1 MSVDQQNMELDSS
14 VERVDEY
21 KFEPIKGY
29 PMLNWK
35 GKRPFKGTKYFPAQ
49 LKEVH
54 GDDVNGWLN
63 KIFWGDN
70 IQVMSHLLKEYRGK
84 VDLVYI
90 DPPFD
95 SNADYKK
102 KIKLQG
108 QEVKND
114 TSIIEEKQYTDMWS
128 NDEYLQF
135 MYERLVLIRELLSET
150 GSIYLHCDPTR
161 GHYIKVIMDEIFG
174 QTNFRAEI
182 CWKKTTKTTSFNNF
196 GSEHDTLFYY
206 TKGADSIF
214 NQQFTPIKESEL
226 KTKYIY
232 IETDDG
238 EIVKLSKEQKNGS
251 EPLPKGRR
259 FRAVPI
265 TNMNQNRPNLKYE
278 FLGHTQVW
286 ATSKENMQKL
296 LEKNLIFQINGGLP
310 SKKGYLDENKGAKV
324 NDIWIDIN
332 PVNSQALEKTN
343 YPTQKP
349 ESLLQRI
356 IKASTSSG
364 DLVFDCFMGSGT
376 TMATAQKLNRRFI
389 GADINLGAIQTTS
402 KRLLKIVNDNKSA
415 SLVEEEEYK
424 ASGFEVYNVN
434 NYDVFRNPVQAKDL
448 LIEAL
453 EIDPLDKNSYFD
465 GMKDGQ
471 KVKVMPVNRIATKA
485 DVSDLIT
492 NLDYKAYEEA
502 SKENSKAKVDDILL
516 VCMGHDPEI
525 KAHFA
530 KECPYNINID
540 VYDILK
546 DGSEL
551 VFKRE
556 SEAKIVIDGNELI
569 VEKFYPNTLL
579 EKLRHDGTEVED
591 YREMVESI
599 MIDTNYDGSVFEP
612 TVVDIPEKKELVSG
626 KYELPSDSGT
636 IAIKIT
642 DLLSETY
649 FEVISNG

>member
-1 MSVDQQNMELDSS
+1 LEQQNIELDNS

-63 KIFWGDN
+63 KMFWGDN

-90 DPPFD
+90 DPPYD
-95 SNADYKK
+95 SKADYKK
-102 KIKLQG
+102 KIKLKG
-108 QEVKND
+108 QELKND
-114 TSIIEEKQYTDMWS
+114 TSILEEKQYTDMWS

-135 MYERLVLIRELLSET
+135 MYERLILIRELLSEKGT
-150 GSIYLHCDPTR
+150 IYLHSDWHKSHHLRC
-161 GHYIKVIMDEIFG
+161 IMDEVFG
-174 QTNFRAEI
+174 ATNFKNEI
-182 CWKKTTKTTSFNNF
+182 IWHYRTGNLSKKQFQRKHDTIFFYSKNPDADQFNVQTKKEYYSCIYGPEFKLGFKGPNDGHDEYGDYKISDIDDVWSISAVFTA
-196 GSEHDTLFYY
+196 GSEH
-206 TKGADSIF
+206 
-214 NQQFTPIKESEL
+214 
-226 KTKYIY
+226 
-232 IETDDG
+232 
-238 EIVKLSKEQKNGS
+238 
-251 EPLPKGRR
+251 LP
-259 FRAVPI
+259 
-265 TNMNQNRPNLKYE
+265 
-278 FLGHTQVW
+278 
-286 ATSKENMQKL
+286 
-296 LEKNLIFQINGGLP
+296 
-310 SKKGYLDENKGAKV
+310 
-324 NDIWIDIN
+324 
-332 PVNSQALEKTN
+332 

-349 ESLLQRI
+349 EKLLTQI
-356 IKASTSSG
+356 ILASSQEG

-376 TMATAQKLNRRFI
+376 TMAVTQKLGRKFI
-389 GADINLGAIQTTS
+389 GADINIGSVHMST
-402 KRLLKIVNDNKSA
+402 KRLLKIQD
-415 SLVEEEEYK
+415 EYK
-424 ASGFEVYNVN
+424 ATELSEDENLKVCGFEVYNVN
-434 NYDVFRNPVQAKDL
+434 NYDVFRNPVQARDL

-453 EIDPLDKNSYFD
+453 EIDPLSQGNYFD

-471 KVKVMPVNRIATKA
+471 KVKLMPVNRIATKK

-492 NLDYKAYEEA
+492 NLDYKEYEQKT
-502 SKENSKAKVDDILL
+502 KENSTAKVDDILL

-525 KAHFA
+525 TAHFK
-530 KECPYNINID
+530 KECSYNINID
-540 VYDILK
+540 IYDILK

-556 SEAKIVIDGNELI
+556 SEAKIVIDGSKLT

-579 EKLRHDGTEVED
+579 EKLRQDETEVED

-612 TVVDIPEKKELVSG
+612 TIVDIPEKKELVSG
-626 KYELPSDSGT
+626 EYELPDNAGA

-649 FEVISNG
+649 FEVVSNG

>member
-1 MSVDQQNMELDSS
+1 MELDNS
-14 VERVDEY
+14 VERVNEY

-54 GDDVNGWLN
+54 GDDINGWLN

-95 SNADYKK
+95 SKADYKK
-102 KIKLQG
+102 KIKLKG
-108 QEVKND
+108 KEVSND
-114 TSIIEEKQYTDMWS
+114 TSMLEEKQYTDMWS

-161 GHYIKVIMDEIFG
+161 GHYIKIIMDEIFG
-174 QTNFRAEI
+174 QTNFMAEV
-182 CWKKTTKTTSFNNF
+182 CWKKATKTTSFNNY
-196 GSEHDTLFYY
+196 GTEHDSIYY
-206 TKGADSIF
+206 YSKSDTRYFELQYRPLEDDQIRKNYTFTELADGSCLSLNTK
-214 NQQFTPIKESEL
+214 QL
-226 KTKYIY
+226 KGCEKIP
-232 IETDDG
+232 
-238 EIVKLSKEQKNGS
+238 S
-251 EPLPKGRR
+251 GRR
-259 FRAVPI
+259 FRTIPI
-265 TNMNQNRPNLKYE
+265 TNMNQNRPNLRYE
-278 FLGHTQVW
+278 FLGHTKVW
-286 ATSKENMQKL
+286 AKGKDELLKDYENG
-296 LEKNLIFQINGGLP
+296 LIIQTGENTIP
-310 SKKGYLDENKGAKV
+310 VKKQYLDTNKGVKV
-324 NDIWIDIN
+324 NDLWTDIAN
-332 PVNSQALEKTN
+332 VQGGSFENTS

-349 ESLLQRI
+349 ESLLSRI
-356 IKASTSSG
+356 IEASSEEG
-364 DLVFDCFMGSGT
+364 DLIFDCFMGSGT
-376 TMATAQKLNRRFI
+376 TMAVAQKLGRKFI
-389 GADINLGAIQTTS
+389 GADINLGAIQTST
-402 KRLLKIVNDNKSA
+402 KRLLKIVDENKDID
-415 SLVEEEEYK
+415 LPEGEEYK
-424 ASGFEVYNVN
+424 ACGFEVFNVN
-434 NYDVFRNPVQAKDL
+434 NYDVFRNPVQARDL

-453 EIDPLDKNSYFD
+453 EIDPLGQGNYFD

-471 KVKVMPVNRIATKA
+471 KVKIMPVNRIVTKK

-492 NLDYKAYEEA
+492 NLDYKEYEQLT
-502 SKENSKAKVDDILL
+502 KENSTAKVDDILL
-516 VCMGHDPEI
+516 VCMGHDPEMT
-525 KAHFA
+525 AHFK
-530 KECPYNINID
+530 KECSYNINID
-540 VYDILK
+540 IYDILK

-556 SEAKIVIDGNELI
+556 SEAKVVIDGSKLT

-579 EKLRHDGTEVED
+579 EKLRQDGTEVED

-612 TVVDIPEKKELVSG
+612 TIVDIPEKKELVSG
-626 KYELPSDSGT
+626 EYELPDDAGT
-636 IAIKIT
+636 VAIKIT

-649 FEVISNG
+649 FEVVSNG